1 MQENENH
8 TDNHSFKRDWENFE
22 GIPDLF
28 FSWGPGGS
36 FRPTLLTILLM
47 IVPLMIFKD
56 KIIFGMRYLVDLI
69 GR

>member
-8 TDNHSFKRDWENFE
+8 TGDHSDDRSFKIVIGKILR

-36 FRPTLLTILLM
+36 FRPTLLTVLII
-47 IVPLMIFKD
+47 IVPMFLFRE
-56 KIIFGMRYLVDLI
+56 KIIDWI
-69 GR
+69 KNW